1 MSIFHKT
8 EETNYWPSISD
19 MFLVFFVIALASYAI
34 VKGGGDSYIKE
45 EAIEEGNVLFH
56 RMGLAEYKGETK
68 SAELPGF
75 AEKIIEAYDAIDAT
89 GKLPAREFDGLTDEE
104 KECIRKACGF
114 DTADGQVGIQQLKEK
129 AKKDYSLAIS
139 LLAWRCLYLTDN
151 HYSRWRQMMNPAPD
165 QDSDKGPKEPC
176 ERMEYILESQ
186 LRNHDILRHINACL
200 AGQGIGNTKED
211 VPVLQQNIANLQ
223 SELDKYRNYI
233 ASWNK
238 RVYDALDGNGK
249 REVDAEKL
257 QKGVNDLADRYERF
271 VKGNGTLAEDNK
283 RLADEIERLKQQL
296 DDAQE
301 RLLEYAGL
309 DMDIH
314 ELAQILNVSEGD
326 VSIKDL
332 LPMLK
337 DKAHKV
343 VAVASDAR
351 VSQVVLNEKD
361 VHFVTAQTSFEKPED
376 AAKALDATVE
386 KIRESINPS
395 KRYVIEI
402 IGHTD
407 MDGSG
412 MDGKK
417 GRKASFPEAVNTD
430 FGNPKLGLQRAVVIK
445 NELERRMG
453 ARDNITY
460 RCYSA
465 SWLAPLNYMERY
477 DENRRVEVLIRPEGD
492 AL

>member
-34 VKGGGDSYIKE
+34 VKDGGDSYIKE
-45 EAIEEGNVLFH
+45 ETIEEGKVLFH
-56 RMGLAEYKGETK
+56 RMGVAGYDISQDEGQTDK
-68 SAELPGF
+68 LPRF
-75 AEKIIEAYDAIDAT
+75 AGKIIEVYDAIDAT
-89 GKLPAREFDGLTDEE
+89 GKLPAREFDGLTDGE
-104 KECIRKACGF
+104 KECIRKACGV
-114 DTADGQVGIQQLKEK
+114 DPEDKQASIQKLKEEANK
-129 AKKDYSLAIS
+129 EYPRAIR
-139 LLAWRCLYLTDN
+139 LLAWRCLFLADN
-151 HYSRWRQMMNPAPD
+151 HYGRWRQMMD
-165 QDSDKGPKEPC
+165 QASDKEPMSC
-176 ERMEYILESQ
+176 KRMENILDSQ

-200 AGQGIGNTKED
+200 AGQGIGNTKDD
-211 VPVLQQNIANLQ
+211 VPVLQQNISNLQ
-223 SELDKYRNYI
+223 SELDKYRDYI
-233 ASWNK
+233 ARWNE
-238 RVYDALDGNGK
+238 RVYDVLDGNGK

-257 QKGVNDLADRYERF
+257 QRGVLRLADQYERF
-271 VKGNGTLAEDNK
+271 CKGNGILAEDNK
-283 RLADEIERLKQQL
+283 RLANEIERLKQQL
-296 DDAQE
+296 ADTRKQ
-301 RLLEYAGL
+301 LSGYAGL
-309 DMDIH
+309 DKDDIYQ
-314 ELAQILNVSEGD
+314 LAKILNVSGEG

-332 LPMLK
+332 LPKLK
-337 DKAHKV
+337 DKASKV

-361 VHFVTAQTSFEKPED
+361 VHFVTAQTSFIRPRD
-376 AAKALDATVE
+376 AARALDDTVD
-386 KIRESINPS
+386 KIRKSISSN

-407 MDGSG
+407 MKGSG
-412 MDGKK
+412 ME
-417 GRKASFPEAVNTD
+417 RKASFSEAVND
-430 FGNPKLGLQRAVVIK
+430 DIGNPKLGLQRALVIK

>member
-34 VKGGGDSYIKE
+34 VKDGGDSYIKE
-45 EAIEEGNVLFH
+45 ETIEEGKVLFH
-56 RMGLAEYKGETK
+56 RMGLAEYDISQDEGQTDK
-68 SAELPGF
+68 LPRF
-75 AEKIIEAYDAIDAT
+75 AGKIIEAYDAIDAT
-89 GKLPAREFDGLTDEE
+89 GKLPARAFDGLTKEE
-104 KECIRKACGF
+104 KACICKACGV
-114 DTADGQVGIQQLKEK
+114 DAADGQAGIRQLKEA
-129 AKKDYSLAIS
+129 AKKDYSLAIR

-151 HYSRWRQMMNPAPD
+151 HYGRWRQMMD
-165 QDSDKGPKEPC
+165 QASDKEPMEC
-176 ERMEYILESQ
+176 KRMENILNSQ

-200 AGQGIGNTKED
+200 AGRGIGNTSED

-223 SELDKYRNYI
+223 SELDKYRDYI
-233 ASWNK
+233 ARWNE
-238 RVYDALDGNGK
+238 RVYDALEGNGK

-257 QKGVNDLADRYERF
+257 QKGVDKLADQYERF

-283 RLADEIERLKQQL
+283 RLADEIERLKRQL
-296 DDAQE
+296 DDAQK

-314 ELAQILNVSEGD
+314 ALAQILNVSEGD

-337 DKAHKV
+337 DRARV

-351 VSQVVLNEKD
+351 VSQVVLNEQK
-361 VHFVTAQTSFEKPED
+361 VHFRTGKTTFVDKD
-376 AAKALDATVE
+376 AAMDALRETAASI
-386 KIRESINPS
+386 IRVIKGDRS
-395 KRYVIEI
+395 YVIEI

-407 MDGSG
+407 MEGSG
-412 MDGKK
+412 MDKEP
-417 GRKASFPEAVNTD
+417 RKTIQEAVD
-430 FGNPKLGLQRAVVIK
+430 GDISNPQLGLQRAVVIK
-445 NELERRMG
+445 NALEELMG
-453 ARDNITY
+453 EQDNITY
-460 RCYSA
+460 KCYSA
-465 SWLAPLNYMERY
+465 SWLAPLRNM
-477 DENRRVEVLIRPEGD
+477 DNLNENRRVEVLIRPKED